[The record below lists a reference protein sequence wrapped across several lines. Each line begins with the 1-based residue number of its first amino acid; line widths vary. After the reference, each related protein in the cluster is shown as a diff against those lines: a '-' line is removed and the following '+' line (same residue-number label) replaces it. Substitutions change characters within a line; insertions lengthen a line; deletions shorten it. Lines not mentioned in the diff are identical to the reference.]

1 MYEIQGTYLYRGIM
15 QEPVYWK
22 IQLVKFQ
29 PNIDMMM
36 KAEDRTF
43 LDNIITSTD
52 ELFADQMIDEVK
64 DATMPQ
70 QFKTISTRFDET
82 RKALHPDLKIKQ
94 LALTY
99 NYSPLIQYY
108 YESKSFPSLLQ
119 LNIL

>member
-43 LDNIITSTD
+43 LDNII
-52 ELFADQMIDEVK
+52 
-64 DATMPQ
+64 
-70 QFKTISTRFDET
+70 
-82 RKALHPDLKIKQ
+82 IK
-94 LALTY
+94 Y
-99 NYSPLIQYY
+99 
-108 YESKSFPSLLQ
+108 
-119 LNIL
+119 